1 MSSDL
6 LTHRRGAELPHRDTP
21 LSRRYLRVLESWIPT
36 GLHYYEDWPV
46 RPDCG
51 HFLGGCH
58 WYGMETAA
66 GAFSFAVAAS
76 SPAYDPRR
84 GGCSRDELRRMAL
97 RALRYLCFTHDTGPP
112 ECVRPATGLGRPEN
126 CGTKWGER
134 GLGFFKESQ
143 CGRTTEKMALTAL
156 LLGDEV
162 DDETWDMLTAIHQ
175 DYAARFGDMLP
186 RNGVYRDTQMEENG
200 WTACGLA
207 AACLVLADSPRAAD
221 WERTARRWM
230 FATATAPQDVVNRGP
245 FGDEQ
250 TVSQLS
256 VPHLTTLPDYMAEN
270 HGVVHPSY
278 TASSVNF
285 TGDLALLYALFGA
298 DLPPHA
304 LHNRQRV
311 YDQLKPTVERHGAAH
326 PVQGMDW
333 PYLPTDPGICLHAAA
348 SVILRDPDGA
358 HFERCALT
366 ALEQRQRGNGGRMYD
381 PELAAICHGIQDPL
395 VIRESIIAGPA
406 SAYLLHRLLGD
417 GPRPTPPRQLERSL
431 RGVTVYPHSGFAFHR
446 HARGQTSF
454 AWRNCIMALP
464 LPLDGL
470 YTVAPASGSFL
481 GAVVV
486 KGRPDSQDLVSVD
499 VDAQEQG
506 FAASLV
512 VDRAQG
518 TVRQEVLLAS
528 LPSGDMLSYERF
540 SARTAITVER
550 LEQGFLRLINER
562 FEEVAGSC
570 NGGLALHTPE
580 GSEAFH
586 GYVSAE
592 ADSDVVRTYDHPA
605 WVNVDDRLGI
615 AFSGTG
621 QTVYHNRHYFSPWW
635 AVADDL
641 VLSRLEG
648 RLRARADETLS
659 QLSAMVCP
667 GRSHTRMQA
676 ARYTRLNTRAHAAGL
691 VARTHLAAAHFGP
704 KRGRVTLSA
713 RRRDLTET
721 PVFAGTTLI
730 RAQSVAYPL
739 LMEAGQ
745 ALLRPALCH
754 LRVDGELEIT
764 ASDAGRAIATNSGS
778 QRASVSV
785 DGGPEAG
792 LAPGQTM
799 VLR

>member
-6 LTHRRGAELPHRDTP
+6 LTHRRCAELPTRETP
-21 LSRRYLRVLESWIPT
+21 LSRRYLRVLESWIPI
-36 GLHYYEDWPV
+36 GLHYYQDWPV

-66 GAFSFAVAAS
+66 GAFAFAVAAS

-97 RALRYLCFTHDTGPP
+97 KALRYLCFTHDTGPAD
-112 ECVRPATGLGRPEN
+112 CVRPATGLGRPEN

-143 CGRTTEKMALTAL
+143 CGRTTERMALAAL
-156 LLGDEV
+156 LLGDVV
-162 DDETWDMLTAIHQ
+162 DGETWDMLAAVHE
-175 DYAARFGDMLP
+175 DYATRFGDMLP

-207 AACLVLADSPRAAD
+207 AATLVLGNSPRAED
-221 WERTARRWM
+221 WARTTSRWM
-230 FATATAPQDVVNRGP
+230 FATATAPQDVVNRGV
-245 FGDEQ
+245 FADGQ

-285 TGDLALLYALFGA
+285 TGDLALLYALFGV

-333 PYLPTDPGICLHAAA
+333 PYLPTDPGVCLHAAA
-348 SVILRDPDGA
+348 SVVLRDPDAA

-366 ALEQRQRGNGGRMYD
+366 TLEQRQRGNGGRMYD

-417 GPRPTPPRQLERSL
+417 GPRPTPPRQLEQSL
-431 RGVTVYPHSGFAFHR
+431 RGTTVYPHSGFAFHR

-481 GAVVV
+481 GTIAV

-499 VDAQEQG
+499 VDDQEQG

-518 TVRQEVLLAS
+518 TVRQEVLFAS
-528 LPSGDMLSYERF
+528 LPSGEALSFERF
-540 SARTAITVER
+540 TARTALTVVR
-550 LEQGFLRLINER
+550 LDQGFLRLINEQ
-562 FEEVAGSC
+562 FEEMEGTC
-570 NGGLALHTPE
+570 NGSLCLHTPE
-580 GSEAFH
+580 GFEVFR
-586 GYVSAE
+586 GYVSADE
-592 ADSDVVRTYDHPA
+592 NSDLVRAYDHPA

-621 QTVYHNRHYFSPWW
+621 QTVYHNRHHFSPWW

-641 VLSRLEG
+641 LLSRVEG
-648 RLRARADETLS
+648 PYRARADEALG
-659 QLSAMVCP
+659 QLSALVCP
-667 GRSHTRMQA
+667 GRSHGRMHEAHYIQ
-676 ARYTRLNTRAHAAGL
+676 LNTRARAAGL
-691 VARTHLAAAHFGP
+691 IARRHLAAAHFSP
-704 KRGRVTLSA
+704 RRARVTLTA
-713 RRRDLTET
+713 RRRDLTEI

-739 LMEAGQ
+739 HMEAGQ
-745 ALLRPALCH
+745 AVLRPALCH
-754 LRVDGELEIT
+754 LEVKGQLEIT
-764 ASDAGRAIATNSGS
+764 ASDTGQVIAHNGGKHRS
-778 QRASVSV
+778 SVSV
-785 DGGPEAG
+785 GGDPAVG
-792 LAPGQTM
+792 VGPGRTA
-799 VLR
+799 VLG